1 MRKNTTIGRADGP
14 TSVFLIKKNAKLTLR
29 QKLEKCRYKLKRVYV
44 ERTIKAN
51 SHTLDE
57 VIDYIVNVHGQQK
70 YDELEENY
78 ERVRAE
84 YDKVTEKIRTAK
96 KQEEQFKS
104 FIEILEKAEDTIT
117 EFDEEMWLGLVDF
130 VTIKNKE
137 DILVSLKGGMQI
149 AV

>member
-1 MRKNTTIGRADGP
+1 MALD
-14 TSVFLIKKNAKLTLR
+14 
-29 QKLEKCRYKLKRVYV
+29 QKVY
-44 ERTIKAN
+44 
-51 SHTLDE
+51 
-57 VIDYIVNVHGQQK
+57 QQK

-84 YDKVTEKIRTAK
+84 YDKVTEKIRMAK

-104 FIEILEKAEDTIT
+104 FIEILEKADDTIT

-130 VTIKNKE
+130 ITIKNKE

>member
-1 MRKNTTIGRADGP
+1 MEKEELIANIKLMKEMVCEISEYKEEEKLLIAELNTIEEE
-14 TSVFLIKKNAKLTLR
+14 I
-29 QKLEKCRYKLKRVYV
+29 EKIIAENSRV
-44 ERTIKAN
+44 A
-51 SHTLDE
+51 LDQ
-57 VIDYIVNVHGQQK
+57 VVYQQK

-84 YDKVTEKIRTAK
+84 YDKVTEKIRMAK

-104 FIEILEKAEDTIT
+104 FIEILEKADDTIT

-137 DILVSLKGGMQI
+137 DILVSLKGGMEI